1 MPSRD
6 YIPRGDLPLLEFAK
20 NFFGYAKTKYT
31 SWSVPNPAPYIEN
44 PLDEYEGFLNLAQM
58 PDRGKVAVLNKNV
71 WKRNL
76 EKGLRTYIQGF
87 IARNPKIDENERALL
102 GLPQRDEIR
111 TPHIDVSEVVEFE
124 LKLRNI
130 REILV
135 SFWVKGSKYKAKPS
149 GYDGAVI
156 IWDVL
161 DTPPPEPANLN
172 RHTMASKTPHALEF
186 TEEERGKT
194 VYIALAWQN
203 ERGNIGVW
211 SEILSAVIP

>member
-1 MPSRD
+1 
-6 YIPRGDLPLLEFAK
+6 
-20 NFFGYAKTKYT
+20 
-31 SWSVPNPAPYIEN
+31 
-44 PLDEYEGFLNLAQM
+44 LNLAQT

-111 TPHIDVSEVVEFE
+111 TPHIEVNEAVEFE
-124 LKLRNI
+124 LKLRLI
-130 REILV
+130 REVLV
-135 SFWVKGSKYKAKPS
+135 NFWIKGAKHKAKPV

-156 IWDVL
+156 IWDIL
-161 DTPPPEPANLN
+161 DSPPAEPHSLN
-172 RHTMASKTPHALEF
+172 RHTMASKTPHTLQFA
-186 TEEERGKT
+186 EEERGKT

-203 ERGNIGVW
+203 ERGHIGPW
-211 SEILSAVIP
+211 SEIQSAVIP